1 MTFTDELT
9 ACRDSGFQHWIG
21 LNPKIRPPSVKHRRE
36 MRGKVEKRRC
46 PFVNS
51 LRLQRAVDIV
61 FTMPRSAIL
70 DAPGVSHHVSIR
82 GIECRKIFQR
92 PLKNVHFLSFP

>member
-1 MTFTDELT
+1 
-9 ACRDSGFQHWIG
+9 
-21 LNPKIRPPSVKHRRE
+21 
-36 MRGKVEKRRC
+36 MRGKVEKRKC

-70 DAPGVSHHVSIR
+70 DAPGVPHHGGKLGDVHWII
-82 GIECRKIFQR
+82 GCFRKSPIH
-92 PLKNVHFLSFP
+92 PLL